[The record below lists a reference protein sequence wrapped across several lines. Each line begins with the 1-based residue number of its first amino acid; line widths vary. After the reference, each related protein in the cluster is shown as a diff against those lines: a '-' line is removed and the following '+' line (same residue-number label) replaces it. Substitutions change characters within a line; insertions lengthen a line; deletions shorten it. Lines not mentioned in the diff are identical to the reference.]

1 MELPINYDILKV
13 VFKGCKNLEFDWVI
27 KFDHNYRVL

>member
-1 MELPINYDILKV
+1 MELPINYDNLKS

-27 KFDHNYRVL
+27 ILNYK